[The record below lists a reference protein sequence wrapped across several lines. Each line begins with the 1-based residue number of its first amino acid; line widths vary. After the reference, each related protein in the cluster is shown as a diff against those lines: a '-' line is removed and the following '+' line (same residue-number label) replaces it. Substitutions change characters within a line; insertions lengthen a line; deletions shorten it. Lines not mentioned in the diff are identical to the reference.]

1 MIHADLKNRRAL
13 VTGGASGIGLACVT
27 MLAQSGAKVAL
38 NYLEDDPA
46 GPAKVAELQAQ
57 GLDVIGAPGNV
68 SIPGNAEAMVKYAI
82 ADLGGLDFLVNNAG
96 TAGTQ
101 DKIPPGELDRMT
113 EEFWQL
119 LLNTN
124 LIGAFR
130 CAHAS
135 AEALQAQGGAIVN
148 IASIAGIGKQG
159 SSIAYAA
166 SKAAVINLTRALST
180 DHAADGIRV
189 NAISA
194 GAMRTLSLAGIR
206 GGKSLMGT
214 GRDWSML
221 KEDTKIEG
229 VAGCALYLLSPI
241 GQSITGEVLHVDAGF
256 HAVGVPD
263 MPEE

>member
-1 MIHADLKNRRAL
+1 MIKADLQGRRAL

-38 NYLEDDPA
+38 NHLENDPA
-46 GPAKVAELQAQ
+46 GPAKVAELRAQ
-57 GLDVIGAPGNV
+57 GLDVIAAPGNV
-68 SIPGNAEAMVKYAI
+68 SIPGNAEAMAKQAI

-96 TAGTQ
+96 TAGTH
-101 DKIPPGELDRMT
+101 DKIPPSELNKMT

-135 AEALQAQGGAIVN
+135 AEALQAQGGTQGGAIVN

-166 SKAAVINLTRALST
+166 SKAALVSLTQSLARGLAPNV
-180 DHAADGIRV
+180 RV
-189 NAISA
+189 NAVAPGQTSTPWTDDWPEERKQWARDQSVLKRRSTPKDIAEAVLYLCA
-194 GAMRTLSLAGIR
+194 GASMVTGHVLVVDGGMTL
-206 GGKSLMGT
+206 
-214 GRDWSML
+214 
-221 KEDTKIEG
+221 
-229 VAGCALYLLSPI
+229 
-241 GQSITGEVLHVDAGF
+241 
-256 HAVGVPD
+256 
-263 MPEE
+263 